1 MSWKPLWVEEGERSR
16 RGDGN
21 SLIDTE
27 NTAGDIGSVDRN
39 SDDSRP
45 DDVAGGWDRIDD
57 GLGFGCAVLSLSE
70 KRQQG
75 EKDPQGT
82 ISHGLSL
89 IRTIIYAL
97 ALHSHE

>member
-1 MSWKPLWVEEGERSR
+1 
-16 RGDGN
+16 
-21 SLIDTE
+21 
-27 NTAGDIGSVDRN
+27 
-39 SDDSRP
+39 
-45 DDVAGGWDRIDD
+45 
-57 GLGFGCAVLSLSE
+57 LSLSE